1 MNEYY
6 KKFEKFDKGNC
17 STVVIGK
24 DASVTGKVIL
34 GHNEDDSDSI
44 VELHL
49 VPRMKHREGET
60 ISFKDADAVI
70 PQVPGNIFL
79 LLVGSSL
86 QRRNIFCRRF
96 CKRKR
101 CGGCK

>member
-60 ISFKDADAVI
+60 ISFKDADAKAEY
-70 PQVPGNIFL
+70 L
-79 LLVGSSL
+79 LPTVL
-86 QRRNIFCRRF
+86 
-96 CKRKR
+96 
-101 CGGCK
+101 

>member
-49 VPRMKHREGET
+49 VPRMKHRRVKQFHLKTPTQLSRRCRKHILIIGRKFAAKAEY
-60 ISFKDADAVI
+60 
-70 PQVPGNIFL
+70 L
-79 LLVGSSL
+79 LPTVL
-86 QRRNIFCRRF
+86 
-96 CKRKR
+96 
-101 CGGCK
+101 